1 MSLLHVGAA
10 FIAVA
15 GQYAWGRAK
24 RLMKPGANYGRE
36 VVATVENVRLAKHE
50 LDNNLAAKVGTAPVS
65 IKRG

>member
-1 MSLLHVGAA
+1 
-10 FIAVA
+10 
-15 GQYAWGRAK
+15 
-24 RLMKPGANYGRE
+24 MKPGANYGRE